1 MIALFSFI
9 LSFFFFF
16 KSSSFLALKCCC
28 DDEGVF
34 QICFSEKK
42 LCLHCVLSWKQIS
55 HWTDDRFPLYI
66 IKQTIFRV
74 TWGFVSLLI
83 LLFII
88 HSISIYEV
96 STSARSCSRHLGF
109 SNDQIPV
116 CVQLTF

>member
-1 MIALFSFI
+1 MMREC
-9 LSFFFFF
+9 F
-16 KSSSFLALKCCC
+16 KYVL
-28 DDEGVF
+28 V
-34 QICFSEKK
+34 KK
-42 LCLHCVLSWKQIS
+42 MLCLHCVLSWKQIS

-96 STSARSCSRHLGF
+96 STSAKSCSRHLGF
-109 SNDQIPV
+109 SNDQIRV